1 MATTTVNNKRIAKNT
16 LLLYFRMIL
25 IMGVSLYTSRIVLN
39 TLGVEDYGIYNVVG
53 GIVIVLSFL
62 NGAMAGATQR
72 YLNIELG
79 RKDYEKLKKVFTT
92 SLLIHFGV
100 ALVIVLLAETV
111 GVWFLSTQMNITP
124 DRMYAAHW
132 VYQFSIAAFIVSV
145 ISVPYNATIIAH
157 EKMSAFAYISILEAV
172 LKLVIVYVL
181 ILSPFDKLILYA
193 FLIFIV
199 GVIIRIIYGIYCK
212 RNFQECRIESWQV
225 DKPLLKSMLS
235 FSSWTILGN
244 LSYIFHTQGIAI
256 VMNMFFGVTV
266 NAAQGIATQ
275 VSVVVKGVVTNFLQ
289 ALNPQVV
296 KTYAENDM
304 ESMHKLVLV
313 GSKISYFLVAF
324 FTIPLILEAP
334 SVLRIWLKIVPE
346 YAIIFVRLTLLLSL
360 CESFASLLATA
371 QGATGK
377 IKNYQIILTSIGLLH
392 LPISYLFYNLGY
404 EPQAAMYVYLVIICV
419 IQIVRIN
426 YVCIS
431 IKLSC
436 WTFYSN
442 VIIRC
447 FGATFIGLLLP
458 LLFHSCMKPSL
469 MTTIFIFFVSFIT
482 FFLSAFLLGATRKE
496 KMLLSSNIKDRISK
510 IKIIN

>member
-100 ALVIVLLAETV
+100 ALVIVLLAETI

-181 ILSPFDKLILYA
+181 IFSPFDKLILYA

-199 GVIIRIIYGIYCK
+199 GVIIRIVYGIYCK

-275 VSVVVKGVVTNFLQ
+275 VSAVVKGVVTNFLQ

-296 KTYAENDM
+296 KT
-304 ESMHKLVLV
+304 
-313 GSKISYFLVAF
+313 
-324 FTIPLILEAP
+324 
-334 SVLRIWLKIVPE
+334 
-346 YAIIFVRLTLLLSL
+346 
-360 CESFASLLATA
+360 
-371 QGATGK
+371 
-377 IKNYQIILTSIGLLH
+377 
-392 LPISYLFYNLGY
+392 
-404 EPQAAMYVYLVIICV
+404 
-419 IQIVRIN
+419 
-426 YVCIS
+426 
-431 IKLSC
+431 
-436 WTFYSN
+436 
-442 VIIRC
+442 
-447 FGATFIGLLLP
+447 
-458 LLFHSCMKPSL
+458 
-469 MTTIFIFFVSFIT
+469 
-482 FFLSAFLLGATRKE
+482 
-496 KMLLSSNIKDRISK
+496 
-510 IKIIN
+510 

>member
-100 ALVIVLLAETV
+100 ALAIVLLAETV
-111 GVWFLSTQMNITP
+111 GIWFLCTQMNIAP

-181 ILSPFDKLILYA
+181 VLSSFDKLILYA

-199 GVIIRIIYGIYCK
+199 GVIIRVIYGIYCK
-212 RNFQECRIESWQV
+212 RNFQECRIVSWQV

-235 FSSWTILGN
+235 FSSWTVVGSLGYIL
-244 LSYIFHTQGIAI
+244 HTQGISI
-256 VMNMFFGVTV
+256 VLNLFFGVTV
-266 NAAQGIATQ
+266 NAAQGIANQ
-275 VSVVVKGVVTNFLQ
+275 VNSVVKGFVVNFLQ

-296 KTYAENDM
+296 KTYAEHDLDAM
-304 ESMHKLVLV
+304 YKLVLR
-313 GSKISYFLVAF
+313 GCRISYYLVAF
-324 FTIPLILEAP
+324 LVIPIVLETPTILQ
-334 SVLRIWLKIVPE
+334 IWLKNVPE
-346 YAIIFVRLTLLLSL
+346 YTVVFVRTVLILSLFDSFTNLLS
-360 CESFASLLATA
+360 TA
-371 QGATGK
+371 QGATGRIK
-377 IKNYQIILTSIGLLH
+377 IYQITLTIIGLFH
-392 LPISYLFYNLGY
+392 LPLTILLFKFGY
-404 EPQAAMYVYLVIICV
+404 EPQYSMYVYLYIVIIMQV
-419 IQIVRIN
+419 VRICF
-426 YVCIS
+426 VCHYIR
-431 IKLSC
+431 LSKYL
-436 WTFYSN
+436 FFKE
-442 VIIRC
+442 VIGKCTLVTIM
-447 FGATFIGLLLP
+447 GLIVPLFLHYTLLP
-458 LLFHSCMKPSL
+458 SVV
-469 MTTIFIFFVSFIT
+469 TTIIVGFSSVVSLSFSALFLGFSRNERNFILNKLHF
-482 FFLSAFLLGATRKE
+482 K
-496 KMLLSSNIKDRISK
+496 
-510 IKIIN
+510 